1 MCGWQNRENR
11 EDGRRGG
18 NEGGK
23 KGGKEGRREGGRVK
37 FYTRE
42 RQGKRIRGNGLGMK
56 KNKRNERKRFN
67 APTH

>member
-23 KGGKEGRREGGRVK
+23 KGGKEGRRESEIL
-37 FYTRE
+37 YTR
-42 RQGKRIRGNGLGMK
+42 KT
-56 KNKRNERKRFN
+56 RKEDTREWFRDEEK
-67 APTH
+67 